1 MSAPAGDKI
10 MQAADRI
17 TRARRDMSVYG
28 PHECEAKRCQ
38 PLLSE
43 YDLIAKNALSA
54 NDPVICPSV
63 YVCRYGQIHVCT
75 ADMCDAYIGTHTGT
89 CPLTGAYHGH
99 TRGDTGY
106 IPVEKRTG
114 GYKRGDKRVPLFTP
128 SMTPTPK
135 KQREDEEEDGKE
147 ARGAKFGM
155 LFAAAAVATSA
166 VAVGAAA
173 PLPSPSPR
181 GGEEQRANMVLS
193 ATLKMGR
200 KRQKKPPK
208 EPGVDGAA
216 AVPVRKRQRDTDPN
230 MSDRKIAR
238 LSAIAEEIIVHLLY
252 SPERRAINEQKLIS
266 EVYDKRDQAIRNY
279 YAAVKS
285 GHTCAIVADLV
296 TIKAQY
302 AMQAKLPH
310 LAVTLKR
317 NQERIERYVKIC
329 LSTWE
334 VVIRSPWGRENQG
347 TRFDSHVMSVLYRM
361 RRGMTIGGVN
371 LIPQD
376 RYLFYLPL
384 RIDLPLYGTRYESGI
399 VTNGMKHLK
408 VAYKSAI
415 DAGTDPTSLVLRV

>member
-1 MSAPAGDKI
+1 MSSPTGDKI

-17 TRARRDMSVYG
+17 TRARRDMSTYG
-28 PHECEAKRCQ
+28 PHECEARRCQ

-43 YDLIAKNALSA
+43 YDLIAKNALSP
-54 NDPVICPSV
+54 NDPIICPSV
-63 YVCRYGQIHVCT
+63 YVCRFGQIHVCT
-75 ADMCDAYIGTHTGT
+75 ADMCDAYIGTHNGT

-128 SMTPTPK
+128 SMAPAVSTPQKRHKPG
-135 KQREDEEEDGKE
+135 DGDDNNE
-147 ARGAKFGM
+147 GEVASTFGM
-155 LFAAAAVATSA
+155 LFGKTQEAESSPV
-166 VAVGAAA
+166 AAA
-173 PLPSPSPR
+173 PSPPSQQAVVGKS
-181 GGEEQRANMVLS
+181 VLS

-208 EPGVDGAA
+208 EPAA
-216 AVPVRKRQRDTDPN
+216 AAAAASVPVRKRQRDTDPN

-238 LSAIAEEIIVHLLY
+238 LSAIAEDIIVHLLY
-252 SPERRAINEQKLIS
+252 SPERKAINAQKRNEIYAQ
-266 EVYDKRDQAIRNY
+266 ETQALRNY
-279 YAAVKS
+279 YVSVKDTVAV
-285 GHTCAIVADLV
+285 IVDLV

-302 AMQAKLPH
+302 EMQRKLPH
-310 LAVTLKR
+310 MAVTLKR
-317 NQERIERYVKIC
+317 NQERIERYVKMC
-329 LSTWE
+329 LATWE

-347 TRFDSHVMSVLYRM
+347 TRFDSHVISLLYRM

-371 LIPQD
+371 VIPQD

-384 RIDLPLYGTRYESGI
+384 RIDLPLYGDKYESGI

-408 VAYKSAI
+408 VAYTSAI
-415 DAGTDPTSLVLRV
+415 EAGVDPTSLVLRV